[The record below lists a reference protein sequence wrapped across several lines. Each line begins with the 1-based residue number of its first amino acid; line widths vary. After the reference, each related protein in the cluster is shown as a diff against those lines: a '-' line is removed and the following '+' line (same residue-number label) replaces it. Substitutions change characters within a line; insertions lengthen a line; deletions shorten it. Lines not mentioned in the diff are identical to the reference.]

1 MFREVICEV
10 FGAFSPVDEKLA
22 LFDAISDPI
31 KSHVHCFGTSLFNGL
46 VADAGCAGVVGL
58 DGSGGLRM
66 THVFEGGAK
75 HGNFLA
81 IVEQCCEFS
90 FGGGGE
96 DGDHDGGV
104 DVDDAIW
111 WWRRRVGWWGLE

>member
-31 KSHVHCFGTSLFNGL
+31 KSHVHCFGTTLFDGL

-58 DGSGGLRM
+58 NGSGGLRV
-66 THVFEGGAK
+66 THK
-75 HGNFLA
+75 
-81 IVEQCCEFS
+81 
-90 FGGGGE
+90 
-96 DGDHDGGV
+96 
-104 DVDDAIW
+104 
-111 WWRRRVGWWGLE
+111 RVV